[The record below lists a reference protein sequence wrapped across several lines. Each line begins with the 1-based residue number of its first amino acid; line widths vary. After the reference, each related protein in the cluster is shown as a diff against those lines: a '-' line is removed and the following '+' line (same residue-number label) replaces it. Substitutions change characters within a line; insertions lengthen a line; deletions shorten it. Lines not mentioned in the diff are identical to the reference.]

1 MQRPCSG
8 RPSLAGDGLHHSEYD
23 PTLAAMLLGEAAHLL
38 RAIGFAA
45 DHAILIG
52 GMVPGLL
59 VLDPGLGHPCPGPPK
74 IGVDALAP

>member
-1 MQRPCSG
+1 M
-8 RPSLAGDGLHHSEYD
+8 AGDGLHHSEYA
-23 PTLAAMLLGEAAHLL
+23 PTLAAMLPGEAAHLL
-38 RAIGFAA
+38 LAIGFAA

-59 VLDPGLGHPCPGPPK
+59 VLDPGLGHPCPGPPT

>member
-1 MQRPCSG
+1 M
-8 RPSLAGDGLHHSEYD
+8 AGNGLHYGEYAR
-23 PTLAAMLLGEAAHLL
+23 TFVAVLLGEAAHLL

-74 IGVDALAP
+74 IGVDAIAP